1 MMTEKQISLAAAEF
15 AERWKGRGYERGESQ
30 PFWIDLLTNIFGI
43 ETPSDGFITF
53 EDHRMVDASN
63 FIDGRIRSTKV
74 LIEQKSLGKDLRAG
88 IRQSD
93 GSLLTPFQQ
102 ARRYVVSLPV
112 SEHPRW
118 IVTCNFSEFLV
129 YDMEQPNGEPE
140 QILLENLGKEYYR
153 LMFLVDAKNEHLSKE
168 MQVSMQAGE
177 IVGKI
182 YEALLKQYD
191 DNSPEALRW
200 LNILCVRIVFC
211 LYAEDA
217 EIFTRDQFHD
227 YLVRYDAE
235 DLRSA
240 LIRLFEVLNTPIDKR
255 SKYLKDDLKA
265 FPYTNGGLFEEQ
277 IEIPQFTE
285 ELKQTLL
292 QNASLDF
299 DWSEIS
305 PTIFGAVF
313 ESTLNP
319 ETRRSGGMHYTSIE
333 NIHKVI
339 DPLFLNDLRRELDE
353 ILEERVE
360 KQRVKKLDAYQE
372 KLASLT
378 FLDPAC
384 GSGNFLTETYL
395 SLRRLEN
402 ECIRERYHGQAF
414 LGFEEVNP
422 IKVSIQQFYGIEIND
437 FAVTVATTALW
448 ISEAQMLRET
458 EKIIRRDIDF
468 LPLKPYHN
476 IREGNALRMDWDVI
490 EVPDNVKTIYAKNA
504 YVIFE
509 DEPMVAS
516 EPIVEIEGVNL
527 IASHRNR
534 IPKLPTR
541 YRVHYNYIIGNPP
554 FVGQAMRTKEQTD
567 DLKNVFAPSKDYG
580 KLDYVSGW
588 FKKAA
593 DVMRGTDTEAA
604 FVSSNSICQ
613 GESVNLLWQKLLGNS
628 LYINF
633 AHNTFKWTSEAKSTA
648 GVSCVIVGFS
658 YKERKDK
665 LLFNGDK
672 YEIVEHIN
680 GYLKG
685 APDVFIKNRSKSINE
700 GLAKVVQ
707 GSPPADDGRL
717 LFSKSEREELVT
729 RYPELDD
736 VLLPFVGSREFIND
750 TEYTRYCLW
759 LVGKR
764 PADYAHIPEL
774 TERFRYISEYRL
786 NSPVDRIQKT
796 ADKPY
801 LFTQNRQPETD
812 YLLIPRVSSENR
824 HYIPIGFLPPN
835 VIASDS
841 AVLVYNASLVDFGI
855 ISSNVHNAWMRVVAG
870 RLENRYRYAP
880 SVYYNFPMPSP
891 TEEQKQRI
899 EETAQA
905 IIEAR
910 KLYPD
915 KSLAD
920 MYGENMY
927 LYPELLTAHQ
937 NNDRAVMQAYDFPVK
952 STFTESQCVAELFKL
967 YKEKTKEK

>member
-1 MMTEKQISLAAAEF
+1 MKNEKQIATSAAEF

-30 PFWIDLLTNIFGI
+30 PFWIDLLSNVFGI
-43 ETPSDGFITF
+43 ETPSDGFIVF
-53 EDHRMVDASN
+53 EDHHMVDASN
-63 FIDGRIRSTKV
+63 FIDGRIPSTRV
-74 LIEQKSLGKDLRAG
+74 LIEQKSLGKDLRAP
-88 IRQSD
+88 IKQSD
-93 GSLLTPFQQ
+93 GSLLNPFQQ

-140 QILLENLGKEYYR
+140 RILLEDLSKEYYR

-217 EIFTRDQFHD
+217 GVFTHDQFHD
-227 YLVRYDAE
+227 FLVSYEAK
-235 DLRSA
+235 DLRRA
-240 LIRLFEVLNTPIDKR
+240 LRDLFEVLNTPTDKR
-255 SKYLKDDLKA
+255 SKYLQEELKA
-265 FPYTNGGLFEEQ
+265 FPYTNGGLFEED

-339 DPLFLNDLRRELDE
+339 DPLFLNDLRHELDE
-353 ILEERVE
+353 ILEEKVE
-360 KQRVKKLDAYQE
+360 RQRQKKLDAYQNR
-372 KLASLT
+372 LASLT

-395 SLRRLEN
+395 SLRRMEN
-402 ECIRERYHGQAF
+402 EVIRERHHGQAF
-414 LGFEEVNP
+414 IGFEEVNP

-468 LPLKPYHN
+468 LPLKSYIN
-476 IREGNALRMDWDVI
+476 IREGNALRMDWDVMEI
-490 EVPDNVKTIYAKNA
+490 PDNVPTIYAKNA

-509 DEPMVAS
+509 DEPMMVS
-516 EPIVEIEGVNL
+516 EQLVEFEEVNL

-534 IPKLPTR
+534 IPKLPKR
-541 YRVHYNYIIGNPP
+541 YRVRYDYIIGNPP

-567 DLKNVFAPSKDYG
+567 DLKVVFAPSKDYG
-580 KLDYVSGW
+580 KLDYVAGW

-593 DVMRGTDTEAA
+593 ELIKSTNAEAA

-613 GESVNLLWQKLLGNS
+613 GESVNLFWQKLLGDN
-628 LYINF
+628 LFINF
-633 AHNTFKWTSEAKSTA
+633 AHNTFKWTSEAKTKA
-648 GVSCVIVGFS
+648 AVMCVIIGFS
-658 YKERKDK
+658 NKERKNK
-665 LLFNGDK
+665 LLFNGEK

-680 GYLKG
+680 GYLKA
-685 APDVFIKNRSKSINE
+685 APDVFITNRSKSINE

-717 LFSKSEREELVT
+717 LFSKADREELVK
-729 RYPELDD
+729 RYPELDE

-750 TEYTRYCLW
+750 TDYTRYCLW

-774 TERFRYISEYRL
+774 TERFRYINEYRL
-786 NSPVDRIQKT
+786 KSPVDRIQKT

-812 YLLIPRVSSENR
+812 YLLIPRVSSSSR
-824 HYIPIGFLPPN
+824 RYIPVGFLPPN

-855 ISSNVHNAWMRVVAG
+855 ICSNVHNAWMRVVAG
-870 RLENRYRYAP
+870 RLKNDYRYAP

-899 EETAQA
+899 EQTAQA
-905 IIEAR
+905 IIDAR
-910 KLYPD
+910 KLYPN

-937 NNDRAVMQAYDFPVK
+937 DNDRAVMQAYGFNVK
-952 STFTESQCVAELFKL
+952 TMTESQCVAELFKL
-967 YKEKTKEK
+967 YKEKTKDI

>member
-1 MMTEKQISLAAAEF
+1 MKTDKQIAAAAAEF
-15 AERWKGRGYERGESQ
+15 AARWKGRGYERGESQ
-30 PFWIDLLTNIFGI
+30 PFWIDLLTNVFGI

-63 FIDGRIRSTKV
+63 FIDGRIPSTRV
-74 LIEQKSLGKDLRAG
+74 LIEQKSLGKDLRKG
-88 IRQSD
+88 IVQADKSV
-93 GSLLTPFQQ
+93 LNPFQQ

-168 MQVSMQAGE
+168 MEVSMQAGE

-217 EIFTRDQFHD
+217 EVFSHDQFHD
-227 YLVRYDAE
+227 FLARYEAE
-235 DLRSA
+235 DMRRALRD
-240 LIRLFEVLNTPIDKR
+240 LFEVLNTPQEKR
-255 SKYLKDDLKA
+255 SRYLKDDLKA
-265 FPYTNGGLFEEQ
+265 FPYTNGGLFEEE

-285 ELKQTLL
+285 ELRQALL

-319 ETRRSGGMHYTSIE
+319 ETRRSGGMHYTSIA

-353 ILEERVE
+353 ILEEKVE
-360 KQRVKKLDAYQE
+360 RQRQKKLDAYQDR
-372 KLASLT
+372 LASLT

-402 ECIRERYHGQAF
+402 EAISERYHGQSF
-414 LGFEEVNP
+414 LGFEEVSP

-448 ISEAQMLRET
+448 ISEAQMLSET
-458 EKIIRRDIDF
+458 EKLIRRDIDF
-468 LPLKPYHN
+468 LPLKSYTN
-476 IREGNALRMDWDVI
+476 IVEGNALKVDWNDVI
-490 EVPDNVKTIYAKNA
+490 PKVKID
-504 YVIFE
+504 F
-509 DEPMVAS
+509 
-516 EPIVEIEGVNL
+516 
-527 IASHRNR
+527 
-534 IPKLPTR
+534 
-541 YRVHYNYIIGNPP
+541 IIGNPP
-554 FVGQAMRTKEQTD
+554 FVGQAMRTKEQTE
-567 DLKNVFAPSKDYG
+567 DLKEVFAPSKDYG
-580 KLDYVSGW
+580 KLDYVAGW

-593 DVMRGTDTEAA
+593 DLIEGTNAEAA

-613 GESVNLLWQKLLGNS
+613 GESVNLFWQKLLGNC

-680 GYLKG
+680 GYLKA
-685 APDVFIKNRSKSINE
+685 APNVFIKNRSKSINE

-717 LFSKSEREELVT
+717 LFSKSEREELVK

-774 TERFRYISEYRL
+774 TERFRYVSEYRL

-824 HYIPIGFLPPN
+824 RYIPVGFLPPN

-855 ISSNVHNAWMRVVAG
+855 ICSNVHNAWMRVVAG

-899 EETAQA
+899 EQTAQA

-937 NNDRAVMQAYDFPVK
+937 ENDRAVMQAYGFPVK

-967 YKEKTKEK
+967 YKEKTK